1 MLDNTQPQ
9 YTIAGLM
16 KEAQQMLTHKD
27 AQIQALTN
35 ENSALKAREQEWAQ
49 ASAHM
54 GKEAQCKE
62 IAQRLYD
69 TGHLTT
75 IEEFHAKVAE
85 LMQDDEDTLK
95 IKKEAAEYV
104 ATGEALVGAVDNGN
118 TGANNPYGA
127 ADPTNP
133 YGGTPTEP
141 YGGGGMDKAAYDAMR
156 ADPNLATIDGKI
168 TDAYDR
174 FFQSWYGQN

>member
-1 MLDNTQPQ
+1 MLDTTQQPHKV
-9 YTIAGLM
+9 AGLM

-27 AQIQALTN
+27 AQIHALTN

-54 GKEAQCKE
+54 QKEAQCKE
-62 IAQRLYD
+62 IAQQLYD

-75 IEEFHAKVAE
+75 IEEYHAKVAE
-85 LMQDDEDTLK
+85 LMQDDETTLTV
-95 IKKEAAEYV
+95 KKEAAKYV
-104 ATGEALVGAVDNGN
+104 ATGDGLVGAVDTNP
-118 TGANNPYGA
+118 GAS
-127 ADPTNP
+127 NP
-133 YGGTPTEP
+133 YGGVDPANPYGGAAPEP
-141 YGGGGMDKAAYDAMR
+141 YGGDALNKHAEKQAMYDP
-156 ADPNLATIDGKI
+156 DLATVEGKP

>member
-1 MLDNTQPQ
+1 MMESTQQTQ
-9 YTIAGLM
+9 YPIAGLL
-16 KEAQQMLTHKD
+16 KEAEQMLAHKD
-27 AQIQALTN
+27 AQLQALAN
-35 ENSALKAREQEWAQ
+35 ENSALKAKEQEWAQ

-54 GKEAQCKE
+54 NKEAECKA

-75 IEEFHAKVAE
+75 VEEFHAKVAE
-85 LMQDDEDTLK
+85 LMQDDENTLK

-104 ATGEALVGAVDNGN
+104 ATGEALVGAVDTG
-118 TGANNPYGA
+118 TGATPPYGGNPA
-127 ADPTNP
+127 NP

-141 YGGGGMDKAAYDAMR
+141 YGGGMDKNAHNQMM
-156 ADPNLATIDGKI
+156 ADPNLATIEGKP

-174 FFQSWYGQN
+174 FYQSWYSGQN